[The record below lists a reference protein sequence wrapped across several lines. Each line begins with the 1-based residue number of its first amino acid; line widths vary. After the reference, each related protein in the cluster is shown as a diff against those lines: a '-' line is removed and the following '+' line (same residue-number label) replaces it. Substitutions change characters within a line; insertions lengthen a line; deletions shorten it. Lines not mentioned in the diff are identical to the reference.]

1 MNIFA
6 IIGNL
11 LGIGKSYL
19 DNRAKLKQLKAEQ
32 EFAIVEAETGAIVDR
47 IKSNTDSDNEI
58 DLITARNKKYTLK
71 DEVVTYLFLVPVF
84 VATIVP
90 FMVAY
95 QTEEWISLN
104 KLIRESYQS
113 LDQLPQ
119 WYKYVVFAIIV
130 DVLGFRSFARKIVE
144 MYHTKKELSS
154 KLKN

>member
-19 DNRAKLKQLKAEQ
+19 DNRSKLKQLKAEQ

-90 FMVAY
+90 FAVAY

>member
-19 DNRAKLKQLKAEQ
+19 DNRSKLKQLKAEQ